1 MYRQAPPTRCWCCRA
16 RVVQEV
22 CSASP
27 FYPALLLVVV
37 RAIWGIVC
45 VATSASTLSAAT
57 ACSDVFSSLHNSQKL
72 FLISCLFLS
81 LSLMCSSLFSFIF
94 SRHLS
99 HSLSPCLHLSNF
111 SPLTFSY
118 PAISDSICS
127 QMRSKVS
134 TNMQSASSV
143 RPSMWF
149 LEHSQR
155 TLEVGLGSNSMLC
168 RVCWCLFLI
177 GYF

>member
-1 MYRQAPPTRCWCCRA
+1 M
-16 RVVQEV
+16 QEV

-27 FYPALLLVVV
+27 FYSALLLVVV
-37 RAIWGIVC
+37 RARRGIVC
-45 VATSASTLSAAT
+45 VATTASTLSAAS
-57 ACSDVFSSLHNSQKL
+57 ACSDVFSSLHNSPKL

-81 LSLMCSSLFSFIF
+81 LSLIRSSIFSFIF
-94 SRHLS
+94 SRHTS
-99 HSLSPCLHLSNF
+99 FSFSPYRHLSNF
-111 SPLTFSY
+111 PPLNFSY

-155 TLEVGLGSNSMLC
+155 TPEVGLGSDAMLC
-168 RVCWCLFLI
+168 RVC
-177 GYF
+177 